1 MQALRH
7 SSKKILSIVA
17 GVGMAAAGV
26 CFGDAITVKVDQ
38 PGAKF
43 SPTFYGLMTEEI
55 NYSYD
60 GGLYGELLRNRI
72 FREPPVTPGA
82 GRGRRRG
89 GGDAATATSQPA
101 PVPIPHWAVVNTG
114 GAKVEMALDKD
125 DPINTVALT
134 TSLKVTVDSVGDGG
148 RAGVANDGYW
158 GFR

>member
-17 GVGMAAAGV
+17 GVWDGWGGV

-60 GGLYGELLRNRI
+60 GGLYGELLRIHRI
-72 FREPPVTPGA
+72 FREPPVVPGA
-82 GRGRRRG
+82 GRSGRRRG
-89 GGDAATATSQPA
+89 WRGCGGGDIAAGAGADSA
-101 PVPIPHWAVVNTG
+101 LG
-114 GAKVEMALDKD
+114 GREYGWGEGGDGIVDKD
-125 DPINTVALT
+125 DPINAVALT
-134 TSLKVTVDSVGDGG
+134 TSLE
-148 RAGVANDGYW
+148 GY
-158 GFR
+158 G